1 MVQPTLQDADGKVG
15 RILVVEDDP
24 SVLRLVSYIL
34 TKEGHCVDTAK
45 NGLIGWEMSQQ
56 GRYDLILT
64 DVRMPVMGG
73 LELVKRLREA
83 SSEIPM
89 LVLSAFGNQ
98 DVAIEALKVG
108 AYDYLKK
115 PIENQ
120 RLRAVVRHLLL
131 KKTPLPARSRTDCF
145 GLIGQ
150 SEVMQRLFVSL
161 EQVAGFRTPVL
172 ILGEPGV
179 GKRQAARALH
189 LAGPWAEGPFEV
201 FQCEET
207 HSDSLEAILW
217 GRPGMDMG
225 DNTGVLETARGG
237 TMLLAELGHLS
248 EADQKRLLSLLK
260 SGTFHLGAVK
270 TPGKQDVRFVS
281 TTNTAIRKAIEEKT
295 FQEDLLYRL
304 RGVVLEIPP
313 LRERTSDIPLL
324 ISKFASIAGVD
335 GGDEWFDEDALA
347 VLGAYHWPENSREL
361 KKLVEDLAGEYA
373 SERITPDQL
382 PKHLFANSPLTSL
395 KEAE

>member
-1 MVQPTLQDADGKVG
+1 M
-15 RILVVEDDP
+15 
-24 SVLRLVSYIL
+24 
-34 TKEGHCVDTAK
+34 
-45 NGLIGWEMSQQ
+45 
-56 GRYDLILT
+56 
-64 DVRMPVMGG
+64 
-73 LELVKRLREA
+73 
-83 SSEIPM
+83 
-89 LVLSAFGNQ
+89 
-98 DVAIEALKVG
+98 
-108 AYDYLKK
+108 
-115 PIENQ
+115 
-120 RLRAVVRHLLL
+120 
-131 KKTPLPARSRTDCF
+131 
-145 GLIGQ
+145 
-150 SEVMQRLFVSL
+150 
-161 EQVAGFRTPVL
+161 
-172 ILGEPGV
+172 
-179 GKRQAARALH
+179 H

-361 KKLVEDLAGEYA
+361 KKLVEDLAGKYA